1 MKITMTGT
9 DFNRIMRV
17 CIPALSKDDAREVL
31 RYINIQCNGEGEGCA
46 TALDGHMLA
55 QTRFACQGDRG
66 SLYIPAHKTVP
77 NDCEIEIT
85 QEEGKI
91 SISDGVETVTRPA
104 IPHDAIDHSAITK
117 GAQSKEKSITI
128 AFNPKLMMQALKSYK
143 DRENLV
149 CMDIYGPAD
158 GAILYNNTARG
169 LLLPV
174 RLAFPE
180 KITPEFWDMREQQK
194 ARP

>member
-9 DFNRIMRV
+9 EFNRIMRV
-17 CIPALSKDDAREVL
+17 CIPALSKDDVRQAL

-46 TALDGHMLA
+46 TALDGTILA
-55 QTRFACQGDRG
+55 QTRFNCQGQRG
-66 SLYIPAHKTVP
+66 SLFIPAHKTVP

-91 SISDGVETVTRPA
+91 SISDGVETITRKVPEFDVIDYAA
-104 IPHDAIDHSAITK
+104 ICK
-117 GAQSKEKSITI
+117 GAQAKKKSITI

-149 CMDIYGPAD
+149 CMDIYG
-158 GAILYNNTARG
+158 AIDAAVLYNDTACG
-169 LLLPV
+169 LLMPV
-174 RLAFPE
+174 RMAYPE
-180 KITPEFWDMREQQK
+180 ERTPVFWDMREN
-194 ARP
+194 A